1 MAPGNLVPMSTDV
14 IAARARRANGIPA
27 APSGEPRHWAE
38 RLLRSPWTWTLLG
51 ATAIYAGCLVWM
63 YLTITADVEVPGGT
77 LPGINWSAIRRSAGL
92 AWPTLAVWILVF
104 LALDRFR
111 PARPSLW
118 YLALGWGAAVSTA
131 LSMLIN
137 TWAAEHLAIEGN
149 GDPAS
154 GARAAVFV
162 APFVEEATKAT
173 VLFFIAMAL
182 RHRMVTKMQAV
193 ALAGLSAAGFAFTEN
208 ILYFSRVIVYSSMNI
223 EAGNPEDALSSIV
236 FLRGVLTAFG
246 HPLFTTF
253 TAIGLIIAVRT
264 RSKVVRVI
272 APLVGYLI
280 AALLHMV
287 FNFFASAGM
296 DPLWMALSGWIV
308 TISVAVHL
316 LRGLLV
322 EGRRHRERLG
332 DYVVMGWLPESDIR
346 AFSRQWTRWR
356 SLVVAISRGR
366 RVVLDTARLQRTMSE
381 LVYLRDAQ
389 VRGTA
394 DFGARPRERE
404 LLDAAHLLR
413 LTAITDPREQKFRWP
428 KLPSVRRLLRWRRPD
443 ASSSVD
449 PRWGPPDAAPQ
460 QGVPTSVGVGH
471 SPVDPRWAPPPG

>member
-1 MAPGNLVPMSTDV
+1 MSTDV
-14 IAARARRANGIPA
+14 IAARARRANGIPEE
-27 APSGEPRHWAE
+27 PSGEPRHWAE
-38 RLLRSPWTWTLLG
+38 RLLRSPWTWALLG
-51 ATAIYAGCLVWM
+51 VTVVYAGCLVWM

-77 LPGINWSAIRRSAGL
+77 SPGINWSAIRTSAGR
-92 AWPTLAVWILVF
+92 AWPTLAVWAVVF
-104 LALDRFR
+104 LWLDRFR
-111 PARPSLW
+111 PARLTLW

-154 GARAAVFV
+154 GARAAVFI

-173 VLFFIAMAL
+173 VLFFIAIAL
-182 RHRMVTKMQAV
+182 RYRFVTKLQAV
-193 ALAGLSAAGFAFTEN
+193 TLAGLSAAGFAFTEN
-208 ILYFSRVIVYSSMNI
+208 ILYYSRVIVYASTNI
-223 EAGNPEDALSSIV
+223 NTGNPEDALNSIV

-253 TAIGLIIAVRT
+253 TALGLIIALRT

-272 APLVGYLI
+272 APLIGYLI

-287 FNFFASAGM
+287 FNFFASVGL
-296 DPLWMALSGWIV
+296 DPLMMAITGWIV
-308 TISVAVHL
+308 ALSVAFHL
-316 LRGLLV
+316 VRSIFA
-322 EGRRHRERLG
+322 EARRHRERLG

-346 AFSRQWTRWR
+346 AFSGLWTRWR
-356 SLVVAISRGR
+356 SLIVAVSRGW
-366 RVVLDTARLQRTMSE
+366 RVLRDTLRMQRTMSE

-389 VRGTA
+389 VRGTI

-404 LLDAAHLLR
+404 LLDAAQQLR
-413 LTAITDPREQKFRWP
+413 LTAITDPREQRIRWP
-428 KLPSVRRLLRWRRPD
+428 KLPDLRGLLRLRRSR
-443 ASSSVD
+443 SSAVD
-449 PRWGPPDAAPQ
+449 PNWAPPGSLPPGGAPRP
-460 QGVPTSVGVGH
+460 GVPTPAGVGH